1 MFAGRRPRCGR
12 GAQGWTPVVP
22 YRCEYVWYC
31 GTDWEYSPEG
41 AMTCEYIVKQ
51 FQDHWFPKGFKWIG
65 HKMLLALWDKPVHR
79 VHRIPNVHPL
89 TRKFFEFGL
98 KMTFLLQEKVLPDPS
113 TPRRRRRRCE
123 PRRNSWS
130 PDQRLLHSLD
140 GDWRPAEDCTT
151 IFCVPRPPRSKT
163 VARTCRGSVVTQLL
177 TSSACLRR
185 SPVGSR
191 PHVQ

>member
-51 FQDHWFPKGFKWIG
+51 FQDHWFPKGLKWIG

-98 KMTFLLQEKVLPDPS
+98 KMTFLLQEKAAEEEDASREETVGRLIKGCCVRS
-113 TPRRRRRRCE
+113 MVIGGRPRTVRRSSVFRVRLDRRPLRG
-123 PRRNSWS
+123 RVAAVWS
-130 PDQRLLHSLD
+130 PN
-140 GDWRPAEDCTT
+140 C
-151 IFCVPRPPRSKT
+151 
-163 VARTCRGSVVTQLL
+163 
-177 TSSACLRR
+177 
-185 SPVGSR
+185 
-191 PHVQ
+191 